1 MKVTIY
7 DVAEKA
13 EVSIA
18 TVSKV
23 INNTGRISEATRKK
37 VKQAMEELDYQPNM
51 IASALMGKQ
60 TKTIGLLIP
69 DIVNPFFAELARS
82 IEDRGNELGYNIV
95 ICNTDYESEKEDKYL
110 SLLIQK
116 RVDGFILASG
126 FEKLDKVKQLM
137 KKNIPVVIVARD
149 LPMFSINTVALDD
162 FMGGYLAANHLIEL
176 GHRNI
181 GIVARDLWS
190 NRERLRGFKHSLEE
204 HHLTLNSA
212 FDFINETDNIE
223 AGRKMG
229 NVYLSD
235 VNNRPTAIFA
245 CNDLIAAGV
254 IEVAKEN
261 KLEIPKELS
270 VVGFDNTS
278 IAAIIESGLTTVAQ
292 PIKGMGKE
300 VVDLMIS
307 IIKGKKKDQSR
318 ITLLPSL
325 VERKTTSP
333 LHLKI

>member
-1 MKVTIY
+1 MLERTKMKVTIY

-13 EVSIA
+13 DVSIA

-23 INNTGRISEATRKK
+23 INNTGRISETTRKK
-37 VKQAMEELDYQPNM
+37 VKHAMEELDYQPNM

-95 ICNTDYESEKEDKYL
+95 ICNTDYESEKEEKYL

-126 FEKLDKVKQLM
+126 FEKLDKVKELM
-137 KKNIPVVIVARD
+137 KKNIPIVIVARD
-149 LPMFSINTVALDD
+149 LPMFSVNTVALDD
-162 FMGGYLAANHLIEL
+162 FMGGYFAANHLIEL
-176 GHRNI
+176 GHTNI

-190 NRERLRGFKHSLEE
+190 NRERLKGFNHSLKE
-204 HHLTLNSA
+204 HNLTLNKA
-212 FDFINETDNIE
+212 FEFINEVDNIE

-229 NVYLSD
+229 KVYLSD
-235 VNNRPTAIFA
+235 KKHRPTAIFA

-254 IEVAKEN
+254 IRVAKEHH
-261 KLEIPKELS
+261 LEVPKDLS
-270 VVGFDNTS
+270 IVGFDNTS
-278 IAAIIESGLTTVAQ
+278 IASIIESGLTTVAQ

-300 VVDLMIS
+300 V
-307 IIKGKKKDQSR
+307 
-318 ITLLPSL
+318 
-325 VERKTTSP
+325 
-333 LHLKI
+333 